1 MKLIRFATNALSTK
15 KWGSNTPISPASLP
29 SRAGALFSC
38 RLSSFWQSAGLQ
50 NHRPLVRIHPHEN
63 PNFLQTENRQRIST
77 LTVFYGRGWIT
88 QAAHLKKP
96 RRGFFPRRTV
106 RRVDAVRIHPP
117 SLWEGYYKTETPVP
131 GSDTGVLGGRGWIRT
146 TEAEKQQIYSLSP
159 LATREHA
166 QILFAVIADCLY
178 ILSSEVAFVNYFFH
192 GFSLFLSFSIF
203 LRFTAIKALPIIVKD
218 PKTFSVLR
226 SFWSW

>member
-1 MKLIRFATNALSTK
+1 MPYSLS
-15 KWGSNTPISPASLP
+15 
-29 SRAGALFSC
+29 
-38 RLSSFWQSAGLQ
+38 WQSSCLQ
-50 NHRPLVRIHPHEN
+50 KPQAAAVRTHPHEN
-63 PNFLQTENRQRIST
+63 SILLQTENRQRIST
-77 LTVFYGRGWIT
+77 LAVFLW
-88 QAAHLKKP
+88 A
-96 RRGFFPRRTV
+96 
-106 RRVDAVRIHPP
+106 RVDYASRAAKNSPPGCFCPFFCDGAAAVRIHPP
-117 SLWEGYYKTETPVP
+117 SLREGYYKTETPVP

-166 QILFAVIADCLY
+166 HILFAVIADCLY

-203 LRFTAIKALPIIVKD
+203 LRFTAIKALSIIAKD

>member
-1 MKLIRFATNALSTK
+1 MPYSLS
-15 KWGSNTPISPASLP
+15 
-29 SRAGALFSC
+29 
-38 RLSSFWQSAGLQ
+38 WQSSCLQ
-50 NHRPLVRIHPHEN
+50 KPQAAAVRTHPHEN
-63 PNFLQTENRQRIST
+63 SILLQTENRQRIST
-77 LTVFYGRGWIT
+77 LAVFLW
-88 QAAHLKKP
+88 A
-96 RRGFFPRRTV
+96 
-106 RRVDAVRIHPP
+106 RVDYASRAAKNSPPGCFCPFFCDGAAAVRIHPP
-117 SLWEGYYKTETPVP
+117 SLREGYYKTETPVP

-166 QILFAVIADCLY
+166 HILFTVIADCLY

-203 LRFTAIKALPIIVKD
+203 LRFTAIKALSIIAKD

>member
-1 MKLIRFATNALSTK
+1 M
-15 KWGSNTPISPASLP
+15 
-29 SRAGALFSC
+29 
-38 RLSSFWQSAGLQ
+38 
-50 NHRPLVRIHPHEN
+50 
-63 PNFLQTENRQRIST
+63 
-77 LTVFYGRGWIT
+77 GRGWIT

-117 SLWEGYYKTETPVP
+117 SLREGYYKTETPVP

-166 QILFAVIADCLY
+166 HIQFCSPWIACIYYHPDGSLSTSFAEFLDFCAE
-178 ILSSEVAFVNYFFH
+178 SKNTKAKAAQKST
-192 GFSLFLSFSIF
+192 FLSGF
-203 LRFTAIKALPIIVKD
+203 LELVTGVEPA
-218 PKTFSVLR
+218 TH
-226 SFWSW
+226 